1 MAKTLE
7 AASVAKPRGYQGRP
21 ASEEVIQAALRAGK
35 MGPGGISVMKP
46 RIRVMGELGR
56 TVNEDWLSKVFGKG
70 KGALKTPG
78 GKTAAGIGVAMLIEA
93 LVSGA
98 LNIAGKVGESNLQG
112 QAMNAQAEALR
123 GPAGKEKAMQ
133 PITKAQRDQAMMLLM
148 RQLGVQQSN
157 LADGEALT

>member
-1 MAKTLE
+1 MANAAQRRKSIRQENVSMRKALE
-7 AASVAKPRGYQGRP
+7 KLHRKVDAKSVLETASASAEVPPVAAAAAGSK
-21 ASEEVIQAALRAGK
+21 ASG
-35 MGPGGISVMKP
+35 
-46 RIRVMGELGR
+46 
-56 TVNEDWLSKVFGKG
+56 DWLTGVFGKG
-70 KGALKTPG
+70 KAALKTTG
-78 GKTAAGIGVAMLIEA
+78 GKTAAGIGIAMLIEA